1 MKKDTE
7 LRKKRRAARQILCQI
22 VDHASVNNL
31 EDVEFLLRR
40 LYV

>member
-22 VDHASVNNL
+22 VDHATAESL
-31 EDVEFLLRR
+31 EEVEFLLWR
-40 LYV
+40 LA